1 MAKKK
6 KKADMA
12 KGQDKEGHIGTPTM
26 VLLPARNYY
35 FKVLKP
41 EHKIKVPR
49 KGMYLDLDPKLYT
62 EEDGEFMLLDEKSSV
77 MYLPAISKVLFAT
90 EKYPDLESNQL
101 FAPIALV
108 FKKKDV
114 EIIGQIIE
122 MMEPPDYIEVG
133 Q

>member
-1 MAKKK
+1 MAKKQ

-12 KGQDKEGHIGTPTM
+12 TGSKEGHIGTPTM
-26 VLLPARNYY
+26 ILLPARNYY

-41 EHKIKVPR
+41 EHKIKIPR
-49 KGMYLDLDPKLYT
+49 KGTYLDIDPKLYS
-62 EEDGEFMLLDEKSSV
+62 EEDGEFMLLDDKSNV

-90 EKYPDLESNQL
+90 EKYPDLEANQV

-108 FKKKDV
+108 FKKKEV

-122 MMEPPDYIEVG
+122 MMEPPDYIDAVR
-133 Q
+133 